1 MQGRKVGLSACRG
14 PGCRRESRAK
24 NQFDLFGT
32 ERKKPAA
39 IPIDEVGSKENWKEA
54 NTLSTDDEANF
65 QVSTNER
72 DRCQKRCDGERGERL
87 SRSGDERGYRVQ
99 RDRGWRRDEIVRRR

>member
-32 ERKKPAA
+32 ERKKRRFRSTRLDQRK
-39 IPIDEVGSKENWKEA
+39 IGRRR
-54 NTLSTDDEANF
+54 NTLSTDDEANL